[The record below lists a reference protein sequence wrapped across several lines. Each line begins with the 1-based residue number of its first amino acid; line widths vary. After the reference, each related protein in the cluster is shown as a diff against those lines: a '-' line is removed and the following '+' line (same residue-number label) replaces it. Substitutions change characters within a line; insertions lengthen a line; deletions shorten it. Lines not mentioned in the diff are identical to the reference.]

1 MPQPVLL
8 ITGCSSGIG
17 LATAV
22 AAAGSGYRVVATLR
36 NRASDGP
43 LRAAAAEAGVDL
55 EVRTL
60 DVTDEAAVRSTV
72 EAVVAEFGRLD
83 AVVNN
88 AGAGYIGTIEQIP
101 VDDVRRVM
109 EVNFFGVVAVTG
121 AVMSHLRASNGRLV
135 TVSSVGGAVG
145 QPFNE
150 AYCAAKFAVEGFMES
165 LAPVAAT
172 VGVSVTIVEPG
183 PVATEFV
190 NNVGVDIGAL
200 FAGAGPYE
208 PALQAYIAHVTAD
221 FSSEAVQTGADIA
234 RVVLGV
240 LQADA
245 PPLRVQTSPWAEAFV
260 GSKVRDLDGAAVIAE
275 TSTWVR

>member
-1 MPQPVLL
+1 MSQPVLL
-8 ITGCSSGIG
+8 ITGSSSGIG

-36 NRASDGP
+36 NPASDGP
-43 LRAAAAEAGVDL
+43 LRAAASEAGVDL

-60 DVTDEAAVRSTV
+60 DVTDEAAIRSTV
-72 EAVVAEFGRLD
+72 DGVVADFGRLD

-88 AGAGYIGTIEQIP
+88 AGAGYIGTIEQVP
-101 VDDVRRVM
+101 STTSPGHRGELLRCGGRHRRGDVPPAGLERAPGHHQQRR
-109 EVNFFGVVAVTG
+109 
-121 AVMSHLRASNGRLV
+121 
-135 TVSSVGGAVG
+135 GAVG

-150 AYCAAKFAVEGFMES
+150 AYSAAKFAVEGFMES

-208 PALQAYIAHVTAD
+208 PALQAYVTHVSAD

-260 GSKVRDLDGAAVIAE
+260 GSKLRDLDGAAVIGQ
-275 TSTWVR
+275 TGTWVR

>member
-1 MPQPVLL
+1 MSQPVLL
-8 ITGCSSGIG
+8 ITGSSSGIG

-36 NRASDGP
+36 NPASDGP
-43 LRAAAAEAGVDL
+43 LRAAAAEAGVEL

-60 DVTDEAAVRSTV
+60 DVTDEAAIRSTV
-72 EAVVAEFGRLD
+72 DGVVADFGRLD

-121 AVMSHLRASNGRLV
+121 AVMSHLRASQGQLV
-135 TVSSVGGAVG
+135 TISSVGGAVG

-172 VGVSVTIVEPG
+172 VGVAVTIVEPG

-190 NNVGVDIGAL
+190 NNVGVDLGAL

-208 PALQAYIAHVTAD
+208 PALQAYITHVAAD
-221 FSSEAVQTGADIA
+221 FSSEAVQAGGDVA

-240 LQADA
+240 LRADA

-260 GSKVRDLDGAAVIAE
+260 GSKVRDLDGAAVIGE
-275 TSTWVR
+275 TGTWVR